1 MHEEED
7 VMTLTTVTYLF
18 DVDDYYRPDKIQEK
32 KE

>member
-1 MHEEED
+1 VYKKD
-7 VMTLTTVTYLF
+7 DGMTLTTITYLF